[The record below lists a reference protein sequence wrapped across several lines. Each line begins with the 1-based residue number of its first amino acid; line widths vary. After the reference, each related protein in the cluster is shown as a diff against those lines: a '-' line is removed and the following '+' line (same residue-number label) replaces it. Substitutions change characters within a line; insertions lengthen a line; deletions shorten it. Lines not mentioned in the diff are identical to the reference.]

1 MTATHPLRLRAG
13 RSIWQSRRL
22 PPLPHR
28 TLSRR
33 HSTDVAIIGAGITG
47 AMVAEMLSADG
58 LRVTILDRRRPV
70 TGSTAASTAL
80 LQYEIDTPLSLLSR
94 RIGLERAQRIWRRS
108 YLALAALRERVHRL
122 GVAADVEERGSLYL
136 QGDLL
141 DAGGLWTEMEA
152 RRQAGFEVAFL
163 TRGQVEEQFGI
174 RNRAAILSHG
184 NLTADP
190 RRLAA
195 GFLRKAVERGAR
207 IYSPVEVLDVEPG
220 RGVVRLET
228 ATGHEVRAHH
238 VVFAS
243 GYELPRG
250 IPRKGHTIAS
260 TWALATRPQPS
271 KLWPGQCTI
280 WEASEP
286 YLYLRAGPGG
296 RIICGGEDEE
306 FKDEDTRDA
315 LLERKVATLE
325 AKFGRLLP
333 GIDPCHQFAWC
344 GSFGGSRSGTPTI
357 GRVPGMANCYAV
369 LGYGGN
375 GITFSMMA
383 AQLLRSA
390 IGGVSDPDADL
401 FSFGRKFT

>member
-1 MTATHPLRLRAG
+1 MSATHPLRLRAG
-13 RSIWQSRRL
+13 RSIWQARRL
-22 PPLPHR
+22 PSIPYRPL
-28 TLSRR
+28 TRR
-33 HSTDVAIIGAGITG
+33 HTTDVAIIGAGITG

-58 LRVTILDRRRPV
+58 LRVTIIDRRRPL

-80 LQYEIDTPLSLLSR
+80 LQYEIDKPLSLLSR

-108 YLALAALRERVHRL
+108 YLALSALRERVQHL
-122 GVAADVEERGSLYL
+122 GIDADVERRGSLYL

-141 DAGGLWTEMEA
+141 DARGLELEMEA
-152 RRQAGFEVAFL
+152 RRRAGFQVALL
-163 TRGQVEEQFGI
+163 TRGEVEEQFGI
-174 RNRAAILSHG
+174 RNRVAILSHG

-195 GFLRKAVERGAR
+195 GFLRAAVKRGTQ
-207 IYSPVEVLDVEPG
+207 ICSPVEVVDVAPG
-220 RGVVRLET
+220 RDGVRLET
-228 ATGHEVRAHH
+228 SAGREVSARQ
-238 VVFAS
+238 VVFAT

-271 KLWPGQCTI
+271 KLWPTHCTI

-306 FKDEDTRDA
+306 FADEDARDA
-315 LLERKVATLE
+315 LLDSKVATLE
-325 AKFGRLLP
+325 AKLGRLLP
-333 GIDPCHQFAWC
+333 GIDPRHQFAWC

-357 GRVPGMANCYAV
+357 GRVPGMPNCHAV

-390 IGGVSDPDADL
+390 IAGVADPDADL
-401 FSFGRKFT
+401 FSFGRTFA